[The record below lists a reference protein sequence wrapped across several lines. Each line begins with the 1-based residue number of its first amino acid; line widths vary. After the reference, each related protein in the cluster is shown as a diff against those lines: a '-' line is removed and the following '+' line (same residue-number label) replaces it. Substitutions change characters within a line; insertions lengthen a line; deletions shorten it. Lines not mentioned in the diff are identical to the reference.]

1 MPLTTTYQEYS
12 EFEITD
18 FAMKFEEDEK
28 YNICGAVGSCEETL
42 DTKTVSKSYKGI
54 EAKTRTRGTGTGEL
68 KISMHMAYETYC
80 KAFGMIQ
87 ENLKDGIRAYGQK
100 SVHPTMSVT
109 EKVIDE
115 DGTIKYKAYPNC
127 ILKEG
132 ISRKIENGGEDVAEI
147 EMTLSIMPDKYGNG
161 MYEALKDSLD
171 ENTAATWMESFVPD
185 SAQAITA

>member
-18 FAMKFEEDEK
+18 FAMKFDEDEK
-28 YNICGAVGSCEETL
+28 HNICGAVGSCEESL

-54 EAKTRTRGTGTGEL
+54 EAKTRTKGTGTGEL

-80 KAFGMIQ
+80 KAFGMVQ
-87 ENLKDGIRAYGQK
+87 EDLKDGIRAYGQN

-161 MYEALKDSLD
+161 MYEALEDSID
-171 ENTAATWMESFVPD
+171 ENTAATWMESFTPEL
-185 SAQAITA
+185 AQATTV